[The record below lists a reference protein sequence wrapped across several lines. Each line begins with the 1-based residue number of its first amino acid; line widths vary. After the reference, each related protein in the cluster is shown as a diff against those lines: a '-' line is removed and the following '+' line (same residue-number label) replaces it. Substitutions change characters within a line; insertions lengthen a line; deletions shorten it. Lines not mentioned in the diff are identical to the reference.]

1 MRSTVEMTLPS
12 YWASY
17 LINADSSALSENEV
31 IVIETFRAD
40 QELGWCVG
48 VSDDSWFSF
57 GNDFDR
63 TGGEVASFTFEMR
76 ESL

>member
-1 MRSTVEMTLPS
+1 MRATVEMTLPS

-31 IVIETFRAD
+31 TVIEMFRED
-40 QELGWCVG
+40 QELGWCLG
-48 VSDDSWFSF
+48 VSEDSWFSY

-63 TGGEVASFTFEMR
+63 MGGEVSSFTFEIR
-76 ESL
+76 E